1 MTARTH
7 DAIAFASLITA
18 AALYPPQSLNLFTFF
33 AAIIGNNIGAL
44 IPDMDQASNRLW
56 DLVPGGQRIDTI
68 LSRLFYKHRTLTHSL
83 LGAVLIFQGL
93 KWLLP
98 KILNANFVQVDL
110 VFWAVSIGYFSHLV
124 ADAFTKEGLPLFFP
138 FKFNVGIPP
147 IKSLR
152 ITTGSWVE
160 RLIVLP
166 AVGIYIFWFINQNS
180 AILLALLHQIR

>member
-18 AALYPPQSLNLFTFF
+18 ATLYPPESLNLSTLF

-44 IPDMDQASNRLW
+44 IPDVDQASNRLW

-83 LGAVLIFQGL
+83 LGAFLIFNGL

-98 KILNANFVQVDL
+98 KLLNENFVNVDL
-110 VFWAVSIGYFSHLV
+110 VFWSIIIGYISHLF
-124 ADAFTKEGLPLFFP
+124 ADGLTKEGLPL
-138 FKFNVGIPP
+138 
-147 IKSLR
+147 
-152 ITTGSWVE
+152 
-160 RLIVLP
+160 
-166 AVGIYIFWFINQNS
+166 
-180 AILLALLHQIR
+180 